1 MSTVDDIHEATEV
14 LRDAVARL
22 GHTMTEQGL
31 PGDTAVIEHECTLV
45 AQDTT
50 DITGMPLAQS
60 LRSIAKQV
68 DHVHLEIVMG
78 RHKR

>member
-1 MSTVDDIHEATEV
+1 MSTVDDINEASEI

-22 GHTMTEQGL
+22 GQTIAEHGL
-31 PGDTAVIEHECTLV
+31 PGQPAVIEHECTRM
-45 AQDTT
+45 AQDMT
-50 DITGMPLAQS
+50 DMTGTPLSQS
-60 LRSIAKQV
+60 LRTTARQV